1 MWPDPNPVFVKAK
14 VGDYL
19 FHGIPMFCNQ
29 DLTFENLD
37 VILMCTAY
45 SKVHPPS
52 VLIDDPVEGMNSFSL
67 LKYVSMIKIYL
78 IFIFK
83 GEHYV

>member
-1 MWPDPNPVFVKAK
+1 MWPDDPNPVFTKVA

-19 FHGIPMFCNQ
+19 FHGIPMHCDQTVTIDNI
-29 DLTFENLD
+29 D
-37 VILMCTAY
+37 VILMCIAY

-67 LKYVSMIKIYL
+67 LKYVSMNLKHTLFY
-78 IFIFK
+78 
-83 GEHYV
+83 Y